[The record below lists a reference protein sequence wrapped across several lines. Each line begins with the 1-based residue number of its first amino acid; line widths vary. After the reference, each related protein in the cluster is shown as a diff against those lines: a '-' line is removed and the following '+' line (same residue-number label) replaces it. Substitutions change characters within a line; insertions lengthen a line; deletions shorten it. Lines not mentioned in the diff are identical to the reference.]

1 MPAESLQR
9 ALLRYFDR
17 EQRDLPWRED
27 RDPYRIWIS
36 EVMLQ
41 QTQVK
46 TVIPYYR
53 AFLASFPSLPGLAA
67 AEIEEVLASWS
78 GLGYYRRARQL
89 HAAAQILVTLPELPR
104 TAAEWQK
111 LPGIGPYTA
120 AAITSQAF
128 GEKVPVL
135 DGNVERVLCRR
146 LALEEDPKRRE
157 IRARLL
163 SAAGELLDELR
174 PGDANQ
180 ALMELG
186 ATLCRPRQPLCLLCP
201 LAEGCAGRATP
212 ERYPKTAA
220 PRQSEKLELVVA
232 LVVQAGKALFF
243 RRPADAAFLPGLFE
257 LPNVERAESH
267 EAIEARL
274 AEIYGG
280 RFHLGAQKA
289 RFKHAITYRRLEIGV
304 HEATWEEGSSPRELR
319 WADEIERGRLGLSSM
334 FEKALKGPTR
344 KRVSS

>member
-53 AFLASFPSLPGLAA
+53 AFLGAFPSLEALAA
-67 AEIEEVLASWS
+67 AAEDEVLARWS

-89 HAAAQILVTLPELPR
+89 HAAARLLVSWPELPR
-104 TAAEWQK
+104 TAAEWRQ

-128 GEKVPVL
+128 GEVVPVL

-146 LALEEDPKRRE
+146 LALAVDPKKKDSRE
-157 IRARLL
+157 ILLAAAR
-163 SAAGELLDELR
+163 ELLDEVR

-180 ALMELG
+180 ALMEIG
-186 ATLCRPRQPLCLLCP
+186 ATICRPRQPLCSSCP
-201 LAEGCAGRATP
+201 LAEGCAGRANP
-212 ERYPKTAA
+212 ELYPRAA
-220 PRQSEKLELVVA
+220 LQRKSEKLELVVV
-232 LVVQAGKALFF
+232 LVRRAGKELFF
-243 RRPADAAFLPGLFE
+243 RRPDDAPFLPGLWE
-257 LPNVERAESH
+257 LPNVERGALE
-267 EAIEARL
+267 EIERRL
-274 AEIYGG
+274 DETYGG
-280 RFHLGAQKA
+280 RFRLGEETC
-289 RFKHAITYRRLEIGV
+289 RVRHAITYRRIEIGV
-304 HEATWEEGSSPRELR
+304 YAATWKEAKGGSPRELR
-319 WADEIERGRLGLSSM
+319 WADATERGQLGLSSM
-334 FEKALKGPTR
+334 FEKALKGG
-344 KRVSS
+344 